1 MSFALFIKIQPKTRH
16 NMKIN
21 NNPITFNKNDVFNLT
36 KRVLYKGFFSL
47 LEYRFQYRKFDGT
60 TSDVVTREVLER
72 GHAVVLLA
80 YDVKRDKVVLIEQ
93 IRIAAIETQETPWM
107 LELIAGMMDHEN
119 ESCEEVAR
127 REAIEEAGITIGRCK
142 PIISYLASPGGLTEK
157 LHILIGEVDA
167 STATGIHGLAEENE
181 DIKVHVV
188 SREQAYKWVED
199 GVINNA
205 ASIIALQWLQLN
217 YLNLENQWK

>member
-1 MSFALFIKIQPKTRH
+1 
-16 NMKIN
+16 MKFK
-21 NNPITFNKNDVFNLT
+21 PVLYNKKDVFNLT
-36 KRVLYKGFFSL
+36 KRILYKGFFSL
-47 LEYRFQYRKFDGT
+47 LEYRFQYRKFDG
-60 TSDVVTREVLER
+60 SISEVVSREILER

-80 YDVKRDKVVLIEQ
+80 YDDKRDEVVLIEQ
-93 IRIAAIETQETPWM
+93 IRIAAIETEDSPWM

-119 ESCEEVAR
+119 ESIEEVVK
-127 REAIEEAGITIGRCK
+127 REALEEAGIVVGQCK

-157 LHILIGEVDA
+157 LHVLVGQVDA
-167 STATGIHGLAEENE
+167 STAKGVHGLAEENE

-188 SREQAYKWVED
+188 SREQAYKWVEE

-217 YLNLENQWK
+217 HLTLRNEWK

>member
-1 MSFALFIKIQPKTRH
+1 
-16 NMKIN
+16 MKFK
-21 NNPITFNKNDVFNLT
+21 PTPVLFNKKDVFNLT
-36 KRVLYKGFFSL
+36 KRILYKGFFSL
-47 LEYRFQYRKFDGT
+47 LEYRFQYRKFDG
-60 TSDVVTREVLER
+60 SVSEVVSREILER

-80 YDVKRDKVVLIEQ
+80 YDDKRDEVVLIEQ
-93 IRIAAIETQETPWM
+93 IRIAAIETEDSPWM

-119 ESCEEVAR
+119 ESIEEVAK
-127 REAIEEAGITIGRCK
+127 REALEEAGIVVGQCK

-157 LHILIGEVDA
+157 LHVLVGQVDS
-167 STATGIHGLAEENE
+167 STAKGVHGLAEENE

-188 SREQAYKWVED
+188 SREQAYKWVEE

-217 YLNLENQWK
+217 HLTLRNEWK

>member
-1 MSFALFIKIQPKTRH
+1 
-16 NMKIN
+16 MKYKSTPVI
-21 NNPITFNKNDVFNLT
+21 FNKKDVFNLT
-36 KRVLYKGFFSL
+36 KRILYKGFFSL
-47 LEYRFQYRKFDGT
+47 FEYRFQYRKFDG
-60 TSDVVTREVLER
+60 SVSEMVSREILER

-80 YDVKRDKVVLIEQ
+80 YDDKRDEVVLIEQ
-93 IRIAAIETQETPWM
+93 IRIAAIDTQASPWI

-119 ESCEEVAR
+119 ESTEEVAR
-127 REAIEEAGITIGRCK
+127 REAMEEAGIVIGQCK
-142 PIISYLASPGGLTEK
+142 PIISYLASPGGLTEQ
-157 LHILIGEVDA
+157 LHILVGQVDS
-167 STATGIHGLAEENE
+167 STAKGVHGLAEENE

-217 YLNLENQWK
+217 HLTLKNEWK

>member
-1 MSFALFIKIQPKTRH
+1 
-16 NMKIN
+16 MKFK
-21 NNPITFNKNDVFNLT
+21 PVLYNKKDVFNLT
-36 KRVLYKGFFSL
+36 KRILYKGFFSL
-47 LEYRFQYRKFDGT
+47 LEYRFQYRKFDG
-60 TSDVVTREVLER
+60 SVSEVVSREILER

-80 YDVKRDKVVLIEQ
+80 YDDKRDEVVLIEQ
-93 IRIAAIETQETPWM
+93 IRIAAIETEDSPWM

-119 ESCEEVAR
+119 ESIEEVAK
-127 REAIEEAGITIGRCK
+127 REALEEAGIVVGQCK

-157 LHILIGEVDA
+157 LHVLVGQVDA
-167 STATGIHGLAEENE
+167 STAKGVHGLPEENE

-188 SREQAYKWVED
+188 SREQAYKWVEE

-217 YLNLENQWK
+217 HLTLRNEWK

>member
-1 MSFALFIKIQPKTRH
+1 
-16 NMKIN
+16 MKFK
-21 NNPITFNKNDVFNLT
+21 PTPVLFNKKDVFNLT
-36 KRVLYKGFFSL
+36 KRILYKGFFSL
-47 LEYRFQYRKFDGT
+47 LEYRFQYRKFDG
-60 TSDVVTREVLER
+60 SVSEVVSREILER

-80 YDVKRDKVVLIEQ
+80 YDDKRDEVVLIEQ
-93 IRIAAIETQETPWM
+93 IRIAAIETEDSPWM

-119 ESCEEVAR
+119 ESIEEVAK
-127 REAIEEAGITIGRCK
+127 REALEEAGIVVGQCK

-157 LHILIGEVDA
+157 LHVLVGQVDA
-167 STATGIHGLAEENE
+167 STAKGVHGLAEENE

-188 SREQAYKWVED
+188 SRQQAYKWVEE

-217 YLNLENQWK
+217 HLTLRNEWK

>member
-1 MSFALFIKIQPKTRH
+1 
-16 NMKIN
+16 MKYKSTPVI
-21 NNPITFNKNDVFNLT
+21 FNKKDVFNLT
-36 KRVLYKGFFSL
+36 KRILYKGFFSL
-47 LEYRFQYRKFDGT
+47 LEYRFQYRKFDG
-60 TSDVVTREVLER
+60 SVSEMVSREILER

-80 YDVKRDKVVLIEQ
+80 YDDKRDKVVLIEQ
-93 IRIAAIETQETPWM
+93 IRIAAIDTQSSPWI

-119 ESCEEVAR
+119 ESTEEVAR
-127 REAIEEAGITIGRCK
+127 REAMEEAGIVIGQCK
-142 PIISYLASPGGLTEK
+142 PIISYLASPGGLTEQ
-157 LHILIGEVDA
+157 LHILVGQVDS
-167 STATGIHGLAEENE
+167 STAKGVHGLAEENE

-217 YLNLENQWK
+217 HLTLKNEWK

>member
-1 MSFALFIKIQPKTRH
+1 
-16 NMKIN
+16 MKFK
-21 NNPITFNKNDVFNLT
+21 PTPVLFNKKDVFNLT
-36 KRVLYKGFFSL
+36 KRILYKGFFSL
-47 LEYRFQYRKFDGT
+47 LEYRFQYRKFDG
-60 TSDVVTREVLER
+60 SISEVVSREILER

-80 YDVKRDKVVLIEQ
+80 YDDKRDEVVLIEQ
-93 IRIAAIETQETPWM
+93 IRIAAIETEDSPWM

-119 ESCEEVAR
+119 ESIEEVAK
-127 REAIEEAGITIGRCK
+127 REALEEAGIVVGQCK

-157 LHILIGEVDA
+157 LHVLVGQVDA
-167 STATGIHGLAEENE
+167 STAKGVHGLAEENE

-188 SREQAYKWVED
+188 SREQAYKWVEE

-217 YLNLENQWK
+217 HSTLRNEWK